1 MSLFLPV
8 IMEDLGSY
16 QTLQE
21 LLFQGKFNTS
31 LIGDI
36 VRCIAKLH
44 RATHRATV
52 DEAAHREMVQFTT

>member
-1 MSLFLPV
+1 
-8 IMEDLGSY
+8 MEDLGSY